1 MSTEDRNDLVGDV
14 ADALTLDQKVQ
25 WERCAR
31 LAAGADR
38 EKIENLRVI
47 ERVLAI
53 RPAAG
58 QAPESAEATRTYG
71 SAVVRRAV
79 HVLIAIATIEVAATL
94 LLLPWAWGDYLREH
108 GEVAVFMTTKFVGH
122 AAAAGLLLWAGRGDW
137 RTWLLGVYCLLKAT
151 HAPLHMLPAFVLEL
165 PPAAEYAA
173 YLQHLPADSR
183 LLLAF
188 YVPAFLFAPAFLW
201 AFAREYP
208 RVHRRTRLD
217 DLARRMIPAS
227 VLIGGGLWVAC
238 AVTLELA
245 RAGYAAA
252 AVALVLDGTVA
263 TLDLLVLG
271 AVTVV
276 ALRAHT
282 APADEARRVVVFSAG
297 FLLLMGLSAV
307 YNVAEAFAPGDWVS
321 NYRWSPTIL
330 LMEVLRFPGFLL
342 LWYAV
347 LAARIPHLREALR
360 ALYRRLL
367 LHPGLL
373 GAVAAVPAGA
383 LAWLIGRSPERTVGA
398 VIADPLAQSLF
409 AAVGILLL
417 LIAAREGIL
426 IRLDAWIVPETADQ
440 RQALADAAGAFAQA
454 GRITTVGET
463 VTRTVRRGCGSPA
476 TLLVAADSGTQAGG
490 FGAPQARCVP
500 LPRQTA
506 IVHLLETAGGP
517 VRVDPNGRPT
527 VFPLLPPD
535 EAAWVTGTGADVIVP
550 VPGPGTDVLG
560 VLVVSR
566 RLDGRLV
573 RSLDLPFLEALG
585 AAAGLAL
592 ARLQLLDAPGA
603 GSGEAPPA
611 EECPVCRCLTEAGEP
626 PGCACGPAYVATEV
640 PKLLAGKFRLTRRLG
655 AGGMGAVYL
664 ARDLRLERDVAI
676 KILTARSL
684 GRLMGLKPEAWA
696 MSTVTHPAVAQIHGV
711 ESWRGRPFLVVEF
724 LAGGTLEDRL
734 RDGPL
739 APSQAV
745 SVAAR
750 LADALAALHEKGF
763 LHGDVKPS
771 NIGFTSEGS
780 PKLLDFGMAHA
791 VDDAAMVGGTL
802 PYLSPE
808 VLSGRPAEEA
818 DDVWSLCVVL
828 YEMMSGRHPFAGGTL
843 EQVRNRIRRQRLAD
857 GGPAASAAPTSATAV
872 AAFAASILTATRA
885 RRPGTAPAFAAAL
898 AEVPG
903 NA

>member
-1 MSTEDRNDLVGDV
+1 MSTDDRDDLVGDV

-47 ERVLAI
+47 ERVLAS
-53 RPAAG
+53 RPLAG
-58 QAPESAEATRTYG
+58 QASETAEATRTYG
-71 SAVVRRAV
+71 RAVVRRAV

-94 LLLPWAWGDYLREH
+94 LLLPWARGDYLREH

-151 HAPLHMLPAFVLEL
+151 QAPTHMLPAFVLEVP
-165 PPAAEYAA
+165 PPAAYAA

-183 LLLAF
+183 LLLALH
-188 YVPAFLFAPAFLW
+188 VPVFLFAPAFLW

-217 DLARRMIPAS
+217 DLARRMIPTSA
-227 VLIGGGLWVAC
+227 LIGVGLWVAC

-245 RAGYAAA
+245 RAGAAA
-252 AVALVLDGTVA
+252 PVALVLDGTIA
-263 TLDLLVLG
+263 MQDLLVLG
-271 AVTVV
+271 AVAVI

-297 FLLLMGLSAV
+297 FLLFMGVSAAYDV
-307 YNVAEAFAPGDWVS
+307 VETFRPGDWVS
-321 NYRWSPTIL
+321 NYRWSPTVL
-330 LMEVLRFPGFLL
+330 LIEVLRFPGLIL

-347 LAARIPHLREALR
+347 LAARIPHLREAVR
-360 ALYRRLL
+360 AFYRRLL
-367 LHPGLL
+367 LHPDLL

-383 LAWLIGRSPERTVGA
+383 LAWHIGRSPERAVGA

-417 LIAAREGIL
+417 LIAARERIL
-426 IRLDAWIVPETADQ
+426 IRLDAWILPETADQ
-440 RQALADAAGAFAQA
+440 RQALADAAGALAQA

-476 TLLVAADSGTQAGG
+476 TLLVADDAETQAGG
-490 FGAPQARCVP
+490 FGATQARIAP
-500 LPRQTA
+500 LPRQAA

-517 VRVDPNGRPT
+517 VRVEPAGQPS

-535 EAAWVTGTGADVIVP
+535 EAAWVTETGADVIVP
-550 VPGPGTDVLG
+550 IPGPGTDVLG

-573 RSLDLPFLEALG
+573 RSVDLPFLEALG

-592 ARLQLLDAPGA
+592 ARLQLLDAPGT

-750 LADALAALHEKGF
+750 LADALAVLHEKGF

-780 PKLLDFGMAHA
+780 PKLLDFGLAHA

-818 DDVWSLCVVL
+818 DDVWSLSVVL
-828 YEMMSGRHPFAGGTL
+828 YEMVSGRHPFAGGTL
-843 EQVRNRIRRQRLAD
+843 EQVRNRIRRQRLAA
-857 GGPAASAAPTSATAV
+857 GSAAAPSATAV
-872 AAFAASILTATRA
+872 VAFAASILTAPRA
-885 RRPGTAPAFAAAL
+885 GRPGTAPAFAAAL
-898 AEVPG
+898 AAVPG

>member
-1 MSTEDRNDLVGDV
+1 MSTDDRDDLVGDV

-31 LAAGADR
+31 LVAGADR

-47 ERVLAI
+47 ERVLAS
-53 RPAAG
+53 RPLAG
-58 QAPESAEATRTYG
+58 QASETAEATRTYG

-94 LLLPWAWGDYLREH
+94 LLLPWARGDYLREH

-151 HAPLHMLPAFVLEL
+151 QAPTHMLPAFVLEVP
-165 PPAAEYAA
+165 PPAAYAA

-183 LLLAF
+183 LLLALH
-188 YVPAFLFAPAFLW
+188 VPVFLFAPAFLW

-217 DLARRMIPAS
+217 DLARRMIPTSA
-227 VLIGGGLWVAC
+227 LIGVGLWVAC

-245 RAGYAAA
+245 RAGAAA
-252 AVALVLDGTVA
+252 PVALVLDGTIA
-263 TLDLLVLG
+263 MQDLLVLG
-271 AVTVV
+271 AVAVI

-297 FLLLMGLSAV
+297 FLLFMGVSAAYDV
-307 YNVAEAFAPGDWVS
+307 VETFRPGDWVS
-321 NYRWSPTIL
+321 NYRWSPTVL
-330 LMEVLRFPGFLL
+330 LIEVLRFPGLIL

-347 LAARIPHLREALR
+347 LAARIPHLREAVR
-360 ALYRRLL
+360 AFYRRLL
-367 LHPGLL
+367 LHPDLL

-383 LAWLIGRSPERTVGA
+383 LAWHIGRSPERAVGA

-417 LIAAREGIL
+417 LIAARERIL
-426 IRLDAWIVPETADQ
+426 IRLDAWILPETADQ
-440 RQALADAAGAFAQA
+440 RQALADAAGALAQA

-476 TLLVAADSGTQAGG
+476 TLLVADDAETQAGG
-490 FGAPQARCVP
+490 FGATQARIAP
-500 LPRQTA
+500 LPRQAA

-517 VRVDPNGRPT
+517 VRVEPAGQPS

-535 EAAWVTGTGADVIVP
+535 EAAWVTETGADVIVP
-550 VPGPGTDVLG
+550 IPGPGTDVLG

-573 RSLDLPFLEALG
+573 RSVDLPFLEALG

-592 ARLQLLDAPGA
+592 ARLQLLDAPGT

-750 LADALAALHEKGF
+750 LADALAVLHEKGF

-780 PKLLDFGMAHA
+780 PKLLDFGLAHA

-828 YEMMSGRHPFAGGTL
+828 YEMVSGRHPFAGGTL
-843 EQVRNRIRRQRLAD
+843 EQVRNRIRRQRLAA
-857 GGPAASAAPTSATAV
+857 GSAAAPSATAV
-872 AAFAASILTATRA
+872 VAFAASILTAPRA
-885 RRPGTAPAFAAAL
+885 GRPGTAPAFAAAL
-898 AEVPG
+898 AAVPG

>member
-1 MSTEDRNDLVGDV
+1 MSDDTDDRDDLVGEV
-14 ADALTLDQKVQ
+14 ADALTLDQQVQ

-31 LAAGADR
+31 LAAGAER
-38 EKIENLRVI
+38 AQIENLRVI
-47 ERVLAI
+47 ERVLAS
-53 RPAAG
+53 RPAAATV
-58 QAPESAEATRTYG
+58 QATRSYG
-71 SAVVRRAV
+71 SAVLGRAV
-79 HVLIAIATIEVAATL
+79 QVLIAIATIEVAATL
-94 LLLPWAWGDYLREH
+94 LLLPWAWGDYYRAH
-108 GEVAVFMTTKFVGH
+108 GELAVFMTTKLVGH
-122 AAAAGLLLWAGRGDW
+122 AVGAGLLLWAGRGDW
-137 RTWLLGVYCLLKAT
+137 RTWLLGVYCLLMAT
-151 HAPLHMLPAFVLEL
+151 QAPLLMLPAFVLEL
-165 PPAAEYAA
+165 PPPREYAA
-173 YLQHLPADSR
+173 FLQHLPAANR
-183 LLLAF
+183 LFVAL

-201 AFAREYP
+201 AFARECP

-227 VLIGGGLWVAC
+227 VLIGGGLWLAC

-245 RAGYAAA
+245 RAGVAGAP
-252 AVALVLDGTVA
+252 VALVLDGTIA
-263 TLDLLVLG
+263 TLDLLALG
-271 AVTVV
+271 AVILV
-276 ALRAHT
+276 ALRART
-282 APADEARRVVVFSAG
+282 ASADEVRRVVVFSAG
-297 FLLLMGLSAV
+297 FLLLMGVSAA

-321 NYRWSPTIL
+321 NYHWSPTIL
-330 LMEVLRFPGFLL
+330 VIEALRFPGFLL

-347 LAARIPHLREALR
+347 LAARIPHLREAVR

-367 LHPGLL
+367 LRPGLL
-373 GAVAAVPAGA
+373 GAVAAGPAGA
-383 LAWLIGRSPERTVGA
+383 LAWHIGRSPERTVGA

-409 AAVGILLL
+409 AAIGLALLV
-417 LIAAREGIL
+417 IAARERIL
-426 IRLDAWIVPETADQ
+426 IRLDAWILPETADQ
-440 RQALADAAGAFAQA
+440 RQALADAAGALAQA

-476 TLLVAADSGTQAGG
+476 TLLVADDAETRAGG
-490 FGAPQARCVP
+490 FSAPRARCVP
-500 LPRQTA
+500 LSRQTA

-517 VRVDPNGRPT
+517 VRVEPAGRPS

-535 EAAWVTGTGADVIVP
+535 EAAWVTETGADVIVP

-560 VLVVSR
+560 VLVVGR
-566 RLDGRLV
+566 CLDGRLV

-611 EECPVCRCLTEAGEP
+611 EECPVCRSLTEAGEP
-626 PGCACGPAYVATEV
+626 PACECGSAYVATEV
-640 PKLLAGKFRLTRRLG
+640 PKLLAGKFRLTRRQG

-696 MSTVTHPAVAQIHGV
+696 MSTVTHPGVAQIHGV

-734 RDGPL
+734 REGPL
-739 APSQAV
+739 APSQAL

-780 PKLLDFGMAHA
+780 PKLLDFGLAHA
-791 VDDAAMVGGTL
+791 VDDAAMMGGTL

-808 VLSGRPAEEA
+808 VLSGRTAEEA
-818 DDVWSLCVVL
+818 DDVWSLSVVL
-828 YEMMSGRHPFAGGTL
+828 YEMVSGRHPFAGGSA
-843 EQVRNRIRRQRLAD
+843 EEVAERIRRQRLDRAAAPPA
-857 GGPAASAAPTSATAV
+857 GPAAGGAV
-872 AAFAASILTATRA
+872 AAFAAAVLAAPRA
-885 RRPGTAPAFAAAL
+885 GRPASARAFAEAL
-898 AEVPG
+898 RGVRRKA
-903 NA
+903 